1 MGFGCHELLDDAVF
15 QRVKADHHQSP
26 VLRHLPKRF
35 LQSYFEFFKLLI
47 DENPYS
53 LKCTSGRV
61 FAFLAGFDGLCHE
74 RGKLSCA

>member
-1 MGFGCHELLDDAVF
+1 MLKCLVQPYL
-15 QRVKADHHQSP
+15 
-26 VLRHLPKRF
+26 
-35 LQSYFEFFKLLI
+35 EFFKLFI

-53 LKCTSGRV
+53 LKGTSGRV